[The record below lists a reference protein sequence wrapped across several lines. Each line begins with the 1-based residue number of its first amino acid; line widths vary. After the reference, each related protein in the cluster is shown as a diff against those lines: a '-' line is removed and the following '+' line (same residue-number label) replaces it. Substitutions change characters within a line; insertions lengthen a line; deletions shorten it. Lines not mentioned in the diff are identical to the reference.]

1 MEIYPNLMYFH
12 CSTVSFKFDMGEC
25 FFIAKKYHRV
35 HYSLVCDTETE
46 GN

>member
-25 FFIAKKYHRV
+25 FDSEKIPSR
-35 HYSLVCDTETE
+35 SLFPCLDTETE